1 MLNRKEIPTLIA
13 EIKDELAKLEKLV
26 ERLAKKQARID
37 DEEFSDSAALR
48 LHNFYTGCE
57 RIFKLIAKEVNG
69 VLSQDFDWHKRLLS
83 QMALEIPH
91 HRPAVIS
98 TATRTALEE
107 LLGFRHIVRNLYV
120 YELKPERVEELVNVA
135 LNLHPRLAQ
144 EIKNFIAFLENIYQQ
159 S

>member
-1 MLNRKEIPTLIA
+1 M
-13 EIKDELAKLEKLV
+13 
-26 ERLAKKQARID
+26 ERLARKQARID

-57 RIFKLIAKEVNG
+57 RILKLIAKEANG
-69 VLSQDFDWHKRLLS
+69 ILSQDFDWHKRLLA

-91 HRPAVIS
+91 LRPAVIS
-98 TATRTALEE
+98 AATRTALEE
-107 LLGFRHIVRNLYV
+107 LLSFRHIVRNLYV
-120 YELKPERVEELVNVA
+120 YELKPERVEELVKVA

-144 EIKNFIAFLENIYQQ
+144 EIKTFIALLENIYNQ